1 MDIFGMPPIRDGDV
15 LGRIIILIIIYAVA
29 IKSSNKKSKTNK
41 AKRDWER
48 LQREQ
53 SRGETAKMAA
63 RPAQRQAA
71 KRSDA
76 RREDTHNH
84 RSALERKPMATQL
97 QMDLEQAG
105 EGEDPCH
112 DEIMPRGRELRP
124 AQPGSRYTSVSQAR
138 LSAAGE
144 GEDPCHDGIAEYD
157 EGAGFGEE
165 YVPDAASRET
175 DHSVYD
181 SPIFSGGDQNREA
194 LARQV
199 LSGVIMS
206 EVLTRPA
213 ERRMQR
219 KMRRGA

>member
-1 MDIFGMPPIRDGDV
+1 M

-29 IKSSNKKSKTNK
+29 IRSSKKKSKTK
-41 AKRDWER
+41 KTKRDWER
-48 LQREQ
+48 LQRAEGK
-53 SRGETAKMAA
+53 RDTAKSPS

-76 RREDTHNH
+76 RREDAQSH
-84 RSALERKPMATQL
+84 RPALERKPMATQL
-97 QMDLEQAG
+97 QMDLERAG

-112 DEIMPRGRELRP
+112 DDMLHRDRKMRPSNRGMRYQSVTQ
-124 AQPGSRYTSVSQAR
+124 AQ

-144 GEDPCHDGIAEYD
+144 GDDPCHSDSPYEGERYD
-157 EGAGFGEE
+157 EGTA
-165 YVPDAASRET
+165 YDSHAMDSSAQKRAS
-175 DHSVYD
+175 DSVYD
-181 SPIFSGGDQNREA
+181 SPIFAGGDQDREA